1 MFPNEKK
8 YNNTRKMQ
16 KLRIHDTCMQLMY
29 LFMNK
34 TPLGSGLYTR
44 NLSLRSYH
52 TYFLHDIL
60 LNGYFCQEKG

>member
-1 MFPNEKK
+1 
-8 YNNTRKMQ
+8 
-16 KLRIHDTCMQLMY
+16 MQLMY